1 MSTVILINSNNISEF
16 NKLKFSLKEGMQQ
29 FIDVKN
35 IKDIKIIER
44 ERVYKLVLLWD
55 NIRNKN
61 FVTFFD
67 EIKLKPLKNKKNKQ
81 NKSAKYRNGKNYYG
95 TRKKSEFKN
104 YYTRKIT
111 DYKQTKLQIIDAAK
125 DWTKTSNNKQRILIN
140 NKNKDLIN
148 KRRNFIIKI

>member
-1 MSTVILINSNNISEF
+1 
-16 NKLKFSLKEGMQQ
+16 MQQ

-95 TRKKSEFKN
+95 TRKSKFKN

-148 KRRNFIIKI
+148 KRRNFYSQNMISIIILLLTIVRN